1 MSINLAVFASGSGTT
16 LQAIIDSIET
26 GKLDAKITIV
36 VSNNPG
42 AYALERA
49 RKANISTYVITSKG
63 IENID
68 SELSEVLKDYEIDL
82 IVLAGYLRKIGD
94 KLLEKY
100 RIINTHPSLLPKFG
114 GKGMHGMHVHQAVI
128 DAKESESGVTVH
140 FVNGEYDSGSIIRQ
154 TTVPVLE
161 TDDAE
166 SLSAKVQKAENSIN
180 RSFKQFFKR
189 SNLKGMFSKIKEEC
203 GIFGIYAM
211 ENEEELAPTI
221 GIGLSCL
228 QHRGEESCGIAI
240 NDGGLVTCEKD
251 LGLVSDVFTPDR
263 LAKLPTGKIGIGHV
277 RYSTTGAP
285 KRENAQPIV
294 KRYAKGNICVVH
306 NGNLTNTEELRN
318 ELEEHGA
325 IFNSTSDTEVIC
337 SIIARERVKTGSIE
351 EAVKNA
357 TKYLKGAYSLLV
369 MSSRKLVAVR
379 DPYGFRPLCM
389 GRMGDDYVF
398 ASESCALDVAGAT
411 FERDIKPRRN
421 CYII

>member
-166 SLSAKVQKAENSIN
+166 SLSAKVQKAEKIQLIEVLNN
-180 RSFKQFFKR
+180 
-189 SNLKGMFSKIKEEC
+189 FSK
-203 GIFGIYAM
+203 G
-211 ENEEELAPTI
+211 
-221 GIGLSCL
+221 
-228 QHRGEESCGIAI
+228 
-240 NDGGLVTCEKD
+240 
-251 LGLVSDVFTPDR
+251 
-263 LAKLPTGKIGIGHV
+263 
-277 RYSTTGAP
+277 
-285 KRENAQPIV
+285 
-294 KRYAKGNICVVH
+294 
-306 NGNLTNTEELRN
+306 
-318 ELEEHGA
+318 
-325 IFNSTSDTEVIC
+325 VI
-337 SIIARERVKTGSIE
+337 
-351 EAVKNA
+351 
-357 TKYLKGAYSLLV
+357 
-369 MSSRKLVAVR
+369 
-379 DPYGFRPLCM
+379 
-389 GRMGDDYVF
+389 
-398 ASESCALDVAGAT
+398 
-411 FERDIKPRRN
+411 
-421 CYII
+421 